1 MNSILMLEFPLALAF
16 GAGRRRSCFVGNEK
30 LSEETGF
37 RNRSLHGLPAE
48 HLMPTSSLVQETE

>member
-1 MNSILMLEFPLALAF
+1 MLEFPLALAF